1 MNQCHEANRS
11 HWNADAQR
19 WKELK
24 DEMGNWHL
32 CHSDPSIMFD
42 DVHLRAFGDLNGKRA
57 CVFASGDNRAVFA
70 LTGLGATVTSVDISE
85 NQLEVARQR
94 ASELDPDVLFIRS
107 DVTHIPELESNQF
120 DLVFMGGVAIF
131 WFSNL
136 EAVCREAARILL
148 PGGRAAWLSG
158 IIIPSPLYGRRTSRD
173 LKSSILISTVAQG
186 FSSTDSAQNTTC
198 TIGQSAINSRP

>member
-1 MNQCHEANRS
+1 MWRHSARAATTWTRS
-11 HWNADAQR
+11 RDLKWETSRTSGSFIYSAMRDLIRFRGHVSARLLQVSTLLTDHWR
-19 WKELK
+19 RR
-24 DEMGNWHL
+24 G
-32 CHSDPSIMFD
+32 
-42 DVHLRAFGDLNGKRA
+42 
-57 CVFASGDNRAVFA
+57 VFA

-94 ASELDPDVLFIRS
+94 ASELDLDVLFIRS

>member
-1 MNQCHEANRS
+1 MNQYHEANRD

-32 CHSDPSIMFD
+32 CHKDPSVMFNAIHQD
-42 DVHLRAFGDLNGKRA
+42 AFGDLYDKKA

-85 NQLEVARQR
+85 NQLEVAKQR
-94 ASELDPDVLFIRS
+94 ASELNLDIHFIRS
-107 DVTHIPELESNQF
+107 DVTDIPQLQDNQF

-131 WFSNL
+131 WFSDL
-136 EAVCREAARILL
+136 KAVCHEAARIL
-148 PGGRAAWLSG
+148 S
-158 IIIPSPLYGRRTSRD
+158 
-173 LKSSILISTVAQG
+173 
-186 FSSTDSAQNTTC
+186 
-198 TIGQSAINSRP
+198 

>member
-1 MNQCHEANRS
+1 
-11 HWNADAQR
+11 
-19 WKELK
+19 
-24 DEMGNWHL
+24 
-32 CHSDPSIMFD
+32 MFD

-94 ASELDPDVLFIRS
+94 ASELDLDVLFIRS